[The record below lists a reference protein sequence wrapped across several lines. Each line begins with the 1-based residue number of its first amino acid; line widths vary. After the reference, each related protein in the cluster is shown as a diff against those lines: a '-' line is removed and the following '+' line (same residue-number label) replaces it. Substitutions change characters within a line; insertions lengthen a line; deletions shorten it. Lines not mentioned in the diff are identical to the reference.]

1 MKFIN
6 RSQAKKQ
13 TGLSYIGNINSSAK
27 MVKNQKVSNNYTYVI
42 YLAPA
47 TTSGYNTCKYSTP
60 ECRMGCLNNSGRV
73 KVEDF
78 SGKNTIRNAR
88 IKKAKLFFEHQEF
101 FMNWVVA
108 EIKSYQAKAKRD
120 GYDFSVRLNGT
131 SDIDWTEIRLN
142 GQTIFEIFPDVQFYD
157 YTKNFRMYNKQL
169 PKNYHL
175 TFSYSGRNEKKSLE
189 LLSKGFNVAVVFN
202 SPEFPKKWNGYK
214 VINGDLTDYRP
225 LDGNGVVVGLK
236 YKEMTN
242 KELNEKLLNSCFVV
256 QGVKYPERLKQ
267 IAQASNNVHLV
278 TLS

>member
-1 MKFIN
+1 MNFIN

-13 TGLSYIGNINSSAK
+13 TGLSYLGNINSSAK
-27 MVKNQKVSNNYTYVI
+27 LVKNQKISDNYTYVL

-47 TTSGYNTCKYSTP
+47 ETSGYNTCKYSTP
-60 ECRMGCLNNSGRV
+60 ECRMGCLSNSGRV
-73 KVEDF
+73 KVEEYA
-78 SGKNTIRNAR
+78 GKSVIKNAR
-88 IKKAKLFFEHQEF
+88 VKKTKLFFENQGF
-101 FMNWVVA
+101 FMQWVVA
-108 EIKSYQAKAKRD
+108 EMKSYQAKAKKD
-120 GYDFSVRLNGT
+120 GYFFSARLNGT

-202 SPEFPKKWNGYK
+202 SPEFPKTWNGYK

-236 YKEMTN
+236 YKSLAN
-242 KELNEKLLNSCFVV
+242 KKINEKILKSCFVV
-256 QGVKYPERLKQ
+256 QGVKYPERLRQ
-267 IAQASNNVHLV
+267 VA
-278 TLS
+278 